1 MTLMVRMKK
10 VPVEEKRLDMAFL
23 LKLYNNP
30 RSKEDCFELKEVKG
44 MAKEMVLYKMDDIP
58 VIADAF
64 AKDRTHVEEIFAL
77 IRKIQDSKCSW
88 FNAHI

>member
-1 MTLMVRMKK
+1 M
-10 VPVEEKRLDMAFL
+10 EEKRLDMTFL

-30 RSKEDCFELKEVKG
+30 RSKEDCLELKEVKG

-64 AKDRTHVEEIFAL
+64 VKDRTHVEEIFAL

-88 FNAHI
+88 CNAHI

>member
-1 MTLMVRMKK
+1 M
-10 VPVEEKRLDMAFL
+10 EEKRLDMAFL

-30 RSKEDCFELKEVKG
+30 RSKDCFELKEVKG

-64 AKDRTHVEEIFAL
+64 VKDRTHVEEIFAL

-88 FNAHI
+88 CNAHI